1 MEELIKQIKI
11 ALDNNLYYLS
21 LQATLSLPDI
31 CASLQ
36 SKDGKTT
43 GQKYAEWY
51 DNYVGSSSSFV
62 DGKTCYKLR
71 CSSLHE
77 GNTQHKQLGY
87 SRIIFIEPN
96 EFYNFHNNIINDA
109 LNLNIKLFCTSIL
122 DAVEKWFEIIQY
134 DDNFTNNYKKFM
146 KRYENGLHPYISG
159 IPVIS

>member
-1 MEELIKQIKI
+1 MEELINQIKI

-43 GQKYAEWY
+43 GLKYAEWY
-51 DNYVGSSSSFV
+51 DNYVESSSPYI

-71 CSSLHE
+71 CSSLHQ
-77 GNTQHKQLGY
+77 GNTQHEKLAY
-87 SRIIFIEPN
+87 TRIIFIEPN
-96 EFYNFHNNIINDA
+96 EFYHCHSNIIDGA
-109 LNLNIKLFCTSIL
+109 LNLDIELFCTSIL
-122 DAVEKWFEIIQY
+122 DAVEKWFKIIQC
-134 DDNFTNNYKKFM
+134 DDNFITNYKKFM
-146 KRYENGLHPYISG
+146 KKYENGLHPYFVG